1 MIKKKIL
8 LSLLVGLAAAFVI
21 QQPVVAEELVVKKGV
36 IDKDTT
42 WSGDV
47 LVKGDVEVAEGAT
60 LLIMPGTT
68 VRFAKIKPFGP
79 DKLFTDEEHH
89 FSRAE
94 LFVRGKLYAQ
104 GSKEQVIT
112 FTSADEKPNPG
123 DWGSINFQSTVGNVL
138 EYCVITYAQT
148 AVHCHSSQLVI
159 SNSTFKYNGTAI
171 GQKNLKDNPIK
182 CAIPM
187 FYNLITENGGGILF
201 GGGTAP
207 TISHNEIT
215 GNKFFGVYIKKG
227 GKANIRY
234 NNITKNGKGVIFF
247 KVKDV
252 VLRDN
257 NIADNENYNISML
270 EGQTGDITARKN
282 WWGSVD
288 EKKIMEKVMDKS
300 RDENLGK
307 VDLSDFSSSS
317 VKGAGIL

>member
-1 MIKKKIL
+1 MMSKKIL
-8 LSLLVGLAAAFVI
+8 LSLLAGLAAVI
-21 QQPVVAEELVVKKGV
+21 LSQQSVFAEELVVNKGV

-68 VRFAKIKPFGP
+68 VRFAKVAPFGP
-79 DKLFTDEEHH
+79 DKMFMDKEQH
-89 FSRAE
+89 FSQAE
-94 LFVRGKLYAQ
+94 LFIRGQLYAQ
-104 GSKEQVIT
+104 GSKEQMIT
-112 FTSADEKPNPG
+112 FTSAEDTPNPG
-123 DWGSINFQSTVGNVL
+123 DWGSVNFQSSIGNVL
-138 EYCVITYAQT
+138 EYCVFMYAQT
-148 AVHCHSSQLVI
+148 AVHCHSSQVVI
-159 SNSTFKYNGTAI
+159 ANSTFKYSGTAI
-171 GQKNLKDNPIK
+171 GQKNLKGNPIK
-182 CAIPM
+182 CAVPM

-201 GGGTAP
+201 GGGTGP

-247 KVKDV
+247 QVKDV
-252 VLRDN
+252 VLREN

-270 EGQTGDITARKN
+270 EGQVGDITASKN

-288 EKKIMEKVMDKS
+288 EKKILEKVMDKA
-300 RDENLGK
+300 RDENLGN
-307 VDLSDFSSSS
+307 VDLTGFYSSP